1 MTRHEAPGRAN
12 RGAGGP
18 QKSTKSKYTK
28 SKSTKSESSTG
39 RSAARQSPERVA
51 QEEKETLP
59 SRHSRRRTVGILAV
73 VATVTLAVTF
83 AVTVGTAS
91 KPSTGAKGAP
101 TGLPLV
107 SGQIGPEGVPIE
119 QGPMLASGS
128 SSATGGTVDGV
139 ECNSSEQA
147 AYHVHTHLSVYVN
160 GGLRPVPAGIGVV
173 APVVEETPV
182 GAFARAS
189 QCYYWLHVHA
199 QDGIIHI
206 ESPAGHSYVLGQFF
220 DLWGQPLGPGQ
231 VGPASGPL
239 TMWVD
244 GVRYRG
250 DPRLIPLGSHRDVQI
265 DVGQP
270 TVGPHVVR
278 WSASSL

>member
-1 MTRHEAPGRAN
+1 LTRHETPDRDNGD
-12 RGAGGP
+12 AGGP
-18 QKSTKSKYTK
+18 QKSTKPQ
-28 SKSTKSESSTG
+28 STKPNSSTG
-39 RSAARQSPERVA
+39 RPTARQGPGRIA
-51 QEEKETLP
+51 QTENEALR
-59 SRHSRRRTVGILAV
+59 SRQSRRRTVAILAA
-73 VATVTLAVTF
+73 VATVILAVTLAVT
-83 AVTVGTAS
+83 VGTGS
-91 KPSTGAKGAP
+91 NPSTGAKGAP
-101 TGLPLV
+101 TGLPV
-107 SGQIGPEGVPIE
+107 VPGPIGPENVPIE
-119 QGPMLASGS
+119 QGALLASGS

-139 ECNSSEQA
+139 ECNSSEQV

-173 APVVEETPV
+173 APVVDHTPV
-182 GAFARAS
+182 GAFVHAS

-220 DLWGQPLGPGQ
+220 DLWGQPLGLDQ

-250 DPRLIPLGSHRDVQI
+250 DPRLIPLGSHRDIQI
-265 DVGQP
+265 DVGRP
-270 TVGPHVVR
+270 TIGPHVVR
-278 WSASSL
+278 WSAASL